1 MGQRIEKA
9 IRQKLVKANACHVS
23 YWRNGR
29 KVTGLFKEEL
39 NDFME
44 DQLVE
49 LTHRFEQNF
58 DRKIVQE
65 KVEAFSIDK
74 LEKLLMSLMKKS
86 FSL

>member
-1 MGQRIEKA
+1 MLAMFLTDEM
-9 IRQKLVKANACHVS
+9 VE
-23 YWRNGR
+23 

-58 DRKIVQE
+58 DVE
-65 KVEAFSIDK
+65 KSFK
-74 LEKLLMSLMKKS
+74 KKS
-86 FSL
+86 KLFH